1 MIAKTWIEEKS
12 GIIKALTGFC
22 GSSDIYYTY
31 YKSSKRFKVST
42 AEFNRRKIELLP
54 IYSVYCCIKILK
66 LFPRHFTEKRERQTE
81 KRKMKK
87 INSSWPLNVRF

>member
-42 AEFNRRKIELLP
+42 VEFNRRKIELLP

-87 INSSWPLNVRF
+87 INSSWPLNVWF

>member
-42 AEFNRRKIELLP
+42 TEFNRRKIELLP

-66 LFPRHFTEKRERQTE
+66 LFPRHFTEKRQRERDRE
-81 KRKMKK
+81 EEDEENK
-87 INSSWPLNVRF
+87 